1 MTPSLLAS
9 LLLATPTPP
18 APSAASEAWTE
29 GNRDRIALVAGDEV
43 VTVSDVRKQ
52 LIPYARGLQ
61 GSDADRDAAIRQAAD
76 DILRSLAD
84 RAIVLREFRE
94 SGKLTIPPAMVEAEI
109 DDTVRRQF
117 GGDRL
122 RYYAALRAAGLTPA
136 ENRKQVEDRIIF
148 EYMVG
153 EVRRGIGEVSPARI
167 QAYYEAHRAEFTRP
181 EQVRFRQIAILRRAA
196 ESPEE
201 ARRRAEGVRAT
212 VTAIGTGA
220 AEERFAAAAK
230 ASSDDDYRSA
240 GGDSGWR
247 DVSDLAGPVISALRG
262 LKDGEVSP
270 LLSLD
275 AGGEKAHFIL
285 RREGFRAAGTMPI
298 EEARAGIES
307 RLREEMANQAVQSWL
322 ARLREKHAPEMR

>member
-1 MTPSLLAS
+1 MISSLLAS
-9 LLLATPTPP
+9 LLLAAPTSP
-18 APSAASEAWTE
+18 ADAKAWSE
-29 GNRDRIALVAGDEV
+29 GNSDRIALVAGDEI
-43 VTVSDVRKQ
+43 VTASDVRKQ
-52 LIPYARGLQ
+52 LIPYARNLQ
-61 GSDADRDAAIRQAAD
+61 GTDAEKDAAIREAAD

-94 SGKLTIPPAMVEAEI
+94 SGKLTIPPAMIEADI

-122 RYYAALRAAGLTPA
+122 RFYAALRAAGLTPA

-153 EVRRGIGEVSPARI
+153 EVRRGLGEVSPARI
-167 QAYYEAHRAEFTRP
+167 QAYYDEHAAEFARP
-181 EQVRFRQIAILRRAA
+181 EQVRFRQIAVLRRAS
-196 ESPEE
+196 ETPEE
-201 ARRRAEGVRAT
+201 ALRRAEAARAAA
-212 VTAIGTGA
+212 TAVDVGA

-230 ASSDDDYRSA
+230 AASDDDYRSA

-247 DVSDLAGPVISALRG
+247 NVTDLAPPVIEALRK
-262 LKDGEVSP
+262 LRDGEVSP

-285 RREGFRAAGTMPI
+285 RREGFRSAGTVPI
-298 EEARAGIES
+298 DEARVGIEA
-307 RLREEMANQAVQSWL
+307 RLREEMANKAVQGWL
-322 ARLREKHAPEMR
+322 SRLREKHAPELR